1 MKLSQLFL
9 ILLARKKLILTVMLL
24 SVAAAVALSLL
35 MPKTYKASSQV
46 ITGYRAT
53 DPVTGNVT
61 PQPQMQSYLATQ
73 VGIITS
79 RNVALK
85 VVDALQLTEVPELR
99 REFEEEQ
106 LLRGDLRE
114 WIAARLL
121 KKVDASPLKEGGL
134 IEIGFKW
141 DDADFA
147 ASVANAFAHQ
157 YRQAS
162 IEIRTNPLDEVSGYF
177 DQQLKELRT
186 NLANAQGRLSQYQKD
201 KGIVSVDSRLDHET
215 LRLNELSNQLVE
227 VQNQLMDA
235 NYRQQQARG
244 ANAGDSPDVVS
255 NQLIQNLK
263 ASLAVAEAKLAQM
276 DKQFTPNHPSHIGAT
291 AEVES
296 LRQELQRNTRITA
309 NSIANTA
316 AILKQRE
323 RELSRSLQDQKERVL
338 QLNTERDQ
346 LAILAR
352 EVESAQRAYDNTMNR
367 LSQINL
373 EGRANQTDVS
383 ILSEAVPPTEPAS
396 PKLMINLLLSLVLG
410 TMLGAAAAFIS
421 EMRNRKIRHAD
432 ELIDLLHAP
441 VIGVMEWSAPKIQR
455 AQARLPGATKLL
467 SN

>member
-9 ILLARKKLILTVMLL
+9 ILLARKKLILTVVLL
-24 SVAAAVALSLL
+24 SVVAAAALSLL
-35 MPKTYKASSQV
+35 LPKTYEASSQV

-53 DPVTGNVT
+53 DPVTGLNT

-85 VVDALQLTEVPELR
+85 VVDDLQLTEVAEFK
-99 REFEEEQ
+99 EAFEEKP
-106 LLRGDLRE
+106 LPRGDIRD
-114 WIAARLL
+114 WIANRLL

-134 IEIGFKW
+134 IHIGFKW
-141 DDADFA
+141 DDPHFA
-147 ASVANAFAHQ
+147 ASVANAFADQ

-162 IEIRTNPLDEVSGYF
+162 IQIKTNPLDEVGEYF
-177 DQQLKELRT
+177 DKHLKELRA
-186 NLANAQGRLSQYQKD
+186 NLANAQGRLSKYQKD
-201 KGIVSVDSRLDHET
+201 KGIVSVDRSLDHET
-215 LRLNELSNQLVE
+215 MRLNELSSQLVE

-235 NYRQQQARG
+235 NYRRQQVRG

-263 ASLAVAEAKLAQM
+263 ASLAVAEAKLAQV
-276 DKQFTPNHPSHIGAT
+276 DKQFTPNHPSHIGART
-291 AEVES
+291 EVES

-309 NSIANTA
+309 NSITNTA

-323 RELSRSLQDQKERVL
+323 QELSRSLQAQKQRVL

-346 LAILAR
+346 VAILAR

-367 LSQINL
+367 LNQINL

-383 ILSEAVPPTEPAS
+383 ILSEAVAPTEPSS
-396 PKLMINLLLSLVLG
+396 PKLLINLLLALVLG
-410 TMLGAAAAFIS
+410 TMLGAAIAFMS
-421 EMRNRKIRHAD
+421 EMRNRKVRHAD
-432 ELIDLLHAP
+432 ELVDLLHTP
-441 VIGVMEWSAPKIQR
+441 VIGVMEWSAPKLQG
-455 AQARLPGATKLL
+455 AQARLPGGRKLL